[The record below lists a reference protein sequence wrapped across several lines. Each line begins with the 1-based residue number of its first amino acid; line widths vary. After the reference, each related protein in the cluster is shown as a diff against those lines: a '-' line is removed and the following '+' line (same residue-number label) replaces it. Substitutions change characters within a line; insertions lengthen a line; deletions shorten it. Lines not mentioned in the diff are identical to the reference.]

1 MKSKLLYLFI
11 LIFNYSFAQNNLIDS
26 FVKLKNTEE
35 RISFLSNDNVINLG
49 KNGCYIL
56 KSEIEKIGDD
66 KALFFLCNRI
76 NDFYNLDFKERI
88 KITDLMIEISKRNN
102 LKEEL
107 MVANFKSTLNL
118 YGGNLIFDQELY
130 YRYLNIFEG
139 IKSSNINEYNKYG
152 LEWILNDIGRNFYE
166 VGDYEKA
173 LECLLLQEKEAK
185 IKSIFY
191 ILSLNLIEAIYA
203 KQKKF
208 NLSMIYAYKI
218 YKFSNNN
225 NNNPNLQTW
234 QTNYWSGFSALNIA
248 KYAQNL
254 GKHKICS
261 LYLSIGQKFLIK
273 NVDLADKSTLISEI
287 DALQIIINIKL
298 NNKQYNEA
306 EKLLNRSFYLANIIA
321 KKISKSHF
329 KPIELYKNSVL
340 FYEQKGNHNKAFY
353 YLKLVNQIEDS
364 LNIRNDKR
372 KLWQSE
378 MKVKSENFNEK
389 LKILEDDKTQGN
401 TTRNV
406 IILGLFLLLA
416 IAIIIYQKI
425 KKDNKVIAEQKNL
438 LEQSLLE
445 KEVLLK
451 ELHHRVKNN
460 LQIIS
465 GLFEK
470 QIKKTDDIKVKQM
483 IKEGQDRV
491 FSIALVHQNLH
502 QSELVSGVEF
512 NNYLNLL
519 IKNIVDTNNFEEKSI
534 EIITKVDDFILNFD
548 FSISVALIVNELITN
563 CYKHAF
569 VNRKEGKIEINCIL
583 KENKVNLSVSD
594 NGVGFSPN
602 EKDQSSKNLGM
613 SLLKGLARQ
622 IKGIVNIT
630 SSEKGTCVQIIF
642 DFKN

>member
-1 MKSKLLYLFI
+1 M

-35 RISFLSNDNVINLG
+35 RIAFLSSDKIKKFG
-49 KNGCYIL
+49 KNECNFIQ
-56 KSEIEKIGDD
+56 SELEKIGDN
-66 KALFFLCNRI
+66 KALFYLCFRI
-76 NDFYNLDFKERI
+76 NDIFNLEFSER
-88 KITDLMIEISKRNN
+88 KKYTDLMYKISKKNN
-102 LKEEL
+102 LKAEI
-107 MVANFKSTLNL
+107 VVTNFKSTLNL
-118 YGGNLIFDQELY
+118 YGENLISEQELY
-130 YRYLNIFEG
+130 YQYLNIFESV
-139 IKSSNINEYNKYG
+139 KNSNLNDFTNYG
-152 LEWILNDIGRNFYE
+152 LDWILNEVGRNFYE
-166 VGDYEKA
+166 VGDYEKS
-173 LECLLLQEKEAK
+173 LECLLMLEKKVKMRE
-185 IKSIFY
+185 FFFV
-191 ILSLNLIEAIYA
+191 LTMNLIEAIYA
-203 KQKKF
+203 KQKKY

-218 YKFSNNN
+218 FKFTKHHQRFSNVQFWENK
-225 NNNPNLQTW
+225 
-234 QTNYWSGFSALNIA
+234 YWYGFSALNIA

-273 NVDLADKSTLISEI
+273 NIDLKNKAMIIGEF
-287 DALQIIINIKL
+287 DALQIIIQIKL
-298 NNKQYNEA
+298 GNRQYNEV
-306 EKLLNRSFYLANIIA
+306 EKLLNRSVYLA
-321 KKISKSHF
+321 KKIEQEGSKMFF
-329 KPIELYKNSVL
+329 KPIELYKNSMV
-340 FYEQKGNHNKAFY
+340 FYEWKGNFSNAFK
-353 YLKLVNQIEDS
+353 YLKLVNQIQDS
-364 LNIRNDKR
+364 LNTRNDKR

-378 MKVKSENFNEK
+378 MKVKSEVFNEK
-389 LKILEDDKTQGN
+389 LKTIQDDSTLGKN
-401 TTRNV
+401 TRN
-406 IILGLFLLLA
+406 
-416 IAIIIYQKI
+416 AIIIGMLVLLVITFIVYQKI
-425 KKDNKVIAEQKNL
+425 KKDNKVIEKQKGL

-470 QIKKTDDIKVKQM
+470 QINKTDDPKVKQI

-502 QSELVSGVEF
+502 QSELASGVQF

-534 EIITKVDDFILNFD
+534 EIITKVDDFIMNFD
-548 FSISVALIVNELITN
+548 YAISVALIVNELITN

-569 VNRKEGKIEINCIL
+569 ENRSNGKIEIDCIL
-583 KENKVNLSVSD
+583 KDNKVNLSVCD
-594 NGVGFSPN
+594 NGIGFSNN
-602 EKDQSSKNLGM
+602 EGDSFNKTLGM
-613 SLLKGLARQ
+613 GLLKGLARQ

>member
-1 MKSKLLYLFI
+1 MQQKLLCLFM
-11 LIFNYSFAQNNLIDS
+11 LIFNYSFAQSNLIDS

-35 RISFLSNDNVINLG
+35 RITFLSNDNVTNLG
-49 KNGCYIL
+49 RNGCYIL

-66 KALFFLCNRI
+66 RALFFLCNRI

-102 LKEEL
+102 LKAEL

-118 YGGNLIFDQELY
+118 YGSNSIFDQELY

-139 IKSSNINEYNKYG
+139 IKSSNINVYNKYG

-191 ILSLNLIEAIYA
+191 ILSLNLIESIYA

-261 LYLSIGQKFLIK
+261 HYLSIGQKFLIK
-273 NVDLADKSTLISEI
+273 NIDLKNISMLISEV
-287 DALQIIINIKL
+287 DALQIIIQIKL
-298 NNKQYNEA
+298 GNKQYNEA
-306 EKLLNRSFYLANIIA
+306 EKLLNRSFYLANIIENNN
-321 KKISKSHF
+321 SNSHF
-329 KPIELYKNSVL
+329 KPLELYKNSVAY
-340 FYEQKGNHNKAFY
+340 YEAKGNTDKAFKN
-353 YLKLVNQIEDS
+353 LKLVNKIEDS
-364 LNIRNDKR
+364 LNVRNDKR

-378 MKVKSENFNEK
+378 MKVKSEVFNEK
-389 LKILEDDKTQGN
+389 LKTIQDDNALGTN
-401 TTRNV
+401 TRNA
-406 IILGLFLLLA
+406 IILSLFVLLA
-416 IAIIIYQKI
+416 IAFIVYQKI
-425 KKDNKVIAEQKNL
+425 KNDNKVIEKQKNL
-438 LEQSLLE
+438 LEHSLLE

-470 QIKKTDDIKVKQM
+470 QINKTDDPKVKKL
-483 IKEGQDRV
+483 IKEAQDRI

-502 QSELVSGVEF
+502 QSELLNGVQF

-519 IKNIVDTNNFEEKSI
+519 IKNIVDTNNF
-534 EIITKVDDFILNFD
+534 
-548 FSISVALIVNELITN
+548 
-563 CYKHAF
+563 
-569 VNRKEGKIEINCIL
+569 
-583 KENKVNLSVSD
+583 
-594 NGVGFSPN
+594 
-602 EKDQSSKNLGM
+602 
-613 SLLKGLARQ
+613 
-622 IKGIVNIT
+622 
-630 SSEKGTCVQIIF
+630 
-642 DFKN
+642 

>member
-1 MKSKLLYLFI
+1 MQQKLLCLFM
-11 LIFNYSFAQNNLIDS
+11 LIFNYSFAQSNLIDS

-35 RISFLSNDNVINLG
+35 RITFLSNDNVTNLG
-49 KNGCYIL
+49 RNGCYIL

-66 KALFFLCNRI
+66 RALFFLCNRI

-102 LKEEL
+102 LKAEL

-118 YGGNLIFDQELY
+118 YGSNSIFDQELY

-139 IKSSNINEYNKYG
+139 IKSSNINVYNKYG

-191 ILSLNLIEAIYA
+191 ILSLNLIESIYA

-261 LYLSIGQKFLIK
+261 HYLSIGQKFLIK
-273 NVDLADKSTLISEI
+273 NIDLKNISMLISEV
-287 DALQIIINIKL
+287 DALQIIIQIKL
-298 NNKQYNEA
+298 GNKQYNEA
-306 EKLLNRSFYLANIIA
+306 EKLLNRSFYLANIIENNN
-321 KKISKSHF
+321 SNSHF
-329 KPIELYKNSVL
+329 KPLELYKNSVAY
-340 FYEQKGNHNKAFY
+340 YEAKGNTDKAFKN
-353 YLKLVNQIEDS
+353 LKLVNKIEDS
-364 LNIRNDKR
+364 LNVRNDKR

-378 MKVKSENFNEK
+378 MKVKSEVFNEK
-389 LKILEDDKTQGN
+389 LKTIQDDNALGTN
-401 TTRNV
+401 TRNA
-406 IILGLFLLLA
+406 IILSLFVLLA
-416 IAIIIYQKI
+416 IAFIVYQKI
-425 KKDNKVIAEQKNL
+425 KNDNKVIEKQKNL
-438 LEQSLLE
+438 LEHSLLE

-470 QIKKTDDIKVKQM
+470 QINKTDDPKVKKL
-483 IKEGQDRV
+483 IKEAQDRI

-502 QSELVSGVEF
+502 QSELLNGVQF

-519 IKNIVDTNNFEEKSI
+519 IKNIVDTNNFEEKYL
-534 EIITKVDDFILNFD
+534 EIIIKVDDFIMNFD
-548 FSISVALIVNELITN
+548 YAISVALIVNELITN

-569 VNRKEGKIEINCIL
+569 VNRSEGKIEVNCSL
-583 KENKVNLSVSD
+583 QEQKVYLSICD
-594 NGVGFSPN
+594 NGIGFSTN
-602 EKDQSSKNLGM
+602 EEDYANKTLGM
-613 SLLKGLARQ
+613 GLLKGLARQ
-622 IKGIVNIT
+622 IKGLVNIT